1 MICLDMKETPF
12 NKAVMEP
19 MLVNIKSSKDEESEK
34 EEEEQQLAKKA
45 CKDCTYYLFCGT
57 QPCCQ

>member
-1 MICLDMKETPF
+1 MATKTDKETPSD
-12 NKAVMEP
+12 KAVMEP
-19 MLVNIKSSKDEESEK
+19 MLVNIKSSEDKEGEE

-45 CKDCTYYLFCGT
+45 RKDCTCCLVCGT